1 MPCRPLQSDRD
12 RHNWMSLVKVH
23 MCMFAGTCNCVFLW
37 TCVCL
42 CCMCVCMFAYLCSY
56 VCASSASMYGVHVYS
71 CMCMLVCVCA
81 LERTVVTFNLL
92 RSNILNYFY
101 IFTPLPFCVCLFAT
115 VHMWRS
121 VLSFL
126 HTGLGSELRSSS
138 WAAGASIQRS
148 ISPACMLFNL
158 FISLWFFSLV
168 LGIESHHWPSP
179 LILDYMF
186 ISENL

>member
-1 MPCRPLQSDRD
+1 M
-12 RHNWMSLVKVH
+12 
-23 MCMFAGTCNCVFLW
+23 CVFVDMCLLVLHVYVY
-37 TCVCL
+37 VCISMFI
-42 CCMCVCMFAYLCSY
+42 CMCIFCFYVWCSCVLIY
-56 VCASSASMYGVHVYS
+56 VHAC
-71 CMCMLVCVCA
+71 VCVCA

-101 IFTPLPFCVCLFAT
+101 IFTPLPFCVCMYAT
-115 VHMWRS
+115 VHMWES

-126 HTGLGSELRSSS
+126 HTGLGSELRSSG

>member
-1 MPCRPLQSDRD
+1 MTETDTTGCPWLKCI
-12 RHNWMSLVKVH
+12 
-23 MCMFAGTCNCVFLW
+23 
-37 TCVCL
+37 CVCL
-42 CCMCVCMFAYLCSY
+42 QAHAFVCFCGHVFACVACVCVCLHIYVHMYVHLLLLCMVFMCTH
-56 VCASSASMYGVHVYS
+56 VCA
-71 CMCMLVCVCA
+71 CLCVCA

-101 IFTPLPFCVCLFAT
+101 IFTPLPFCVCMFAT

>member
-1 MPCRPLQSDRD
+1 M
-12 RHNWMSLVKVH
+12 
-23 MCMFAGTCNCVFLW
+23 CVFVDMCLLVLHV
-37 TCVCL
+37 CVYVCISMFI
-42 CCMCVCMFAYLCSY
+42 CMCIFCFYVWCSCVLMY
-56 VCASSASMYGVHVYS
+56 VHAC
-71 CMCMLVCVCA
+71 VCVCA

-101 IFTPLPFCVCLFAT
+101 IFTPLPFCVCMFAT